1 MTRTKILITG
11 ASAGLGAAM
20 AREFAAKGRDL
31 ALCAR
36 RRDAL
41 TALRDELT
49 AAHPGITVTVRALDV
64 DDHAAVPRVFAELRD
79 ELGGLDRVIVNAG
92 IGKGARLGTGRADA
106 NLATAT
112 TNFVSALAQAEAA
125 LEIFRAQQ
133 SGHLVLVSSMSAVR
147 GLPGN
152 KAAYSASKAGL
163 AALGEALTVEF
174 ANSPIAVTTL
184 LPGFIAT
191 DMAAQAEGAR
201 MVAPLTKGV
210 ASMVR
215 AIERERIRACVPGW
229 PWRLVDVVLPHLPRA
244 VVARMS

>member
-1 MTRTKILITG
+1 MSRKRILITG

-20 AREFAAKGRDL
+20 ARDFAADGRDL

-36 RRDAL
+36 RLDAL
-41 TALRDELT
+41 TQLRDELV
-49 AAHPGITVTVRALDV
+49 ASHPGITVAVRALDV
-64 DDHAAVPRVFAELRD
+64 DDHAAVPAVFGELRD

-92 IGKGARLGTGRADA
+92 IGKGALIGTGRADA

-125 LEIFRAQQ
+125 LEIFRAQRA
-133 SGHLVLVSSMSAVR
+133 GHLVLVASMSAVR
-147 GLPGN
+147 GLPGR

-163 AALGEALTVEF
+163 AALGEALSTEL
-174 ANSPIAVTTL
+174 ARSPIRVTTL

-191 DMAAQAEGAR
+191 DMAAKAGDAR
-201 MVAPLTKGV
+201 MVAPLDKGV
-210 ASMVR
+210 AAMVA
-215 AIERERIRACVPGW
+215 AIEQERRRACVPGW
-229 PWRLVDVVLPHLPRA
+229 PWRLIDLALPHLPDA

>member
-1 MTRTKILITG
+1 MSRKRILITG

-20 AREFAAKGRDL
+20 ARDFAADGRDL

-36 RRDAL
+36 RLDAL
-41 TALRDELT
+41 TQLRDELV
-49 AAHPGITVTVRALDV
+49 ASHPGITVAVRALDV
-64 DDHAAVPRVFAELRD
+64 DDHAAVPAVFGELRD

-92 IGKGARLGTGRADA
+92 IGKGALIGTGRADA

-125 LEIFRAQQ
+125 LEIFRAQRA
-133 SGHLVLVSSMSAVR
+133 GHLVLVASMSAVR
-147 GLPGN
+147 GLPGK

-163 AALGEALTVEF
+163 AALGEALSTEL
-174 ANSPIAVTTL
+174 ARSPIRVTTL

-191 DMAAQAEGAR
+191 DMAAKAGDAR
-201 MVAPLTKGV
+201 MVAPLDKGV
-210 ASMVR
+210 AAMVA
-215 AIERERIRACVPGW
+215 AIEQERRRACVPGW
-229 PWRLVDVVLPHLPRA
+229 PWRLIDLALPHLPDA

>member
-1 MTRTKILITG
+1 MSRKRILITG

-20 AREFAAKGRDL
+20 ARDFAADGRDL

-36 RRDAL
+36 RLDAL
-41 TALRDELT
+41 TQLRDELV
-49 AAHPGITVTVRALDV
+49 ASHPGITVAVRALDV
-64 DDHAAVPRVFAELRD
+64 DDHAAVPAVFGELRD

-92 IGKGARLGTGRADA
+92 IGKGAPIGTGRADA

-125 LEIFRAQQ
+125 LEIFRAQRA
-133 SGHLVLVSSMSAVR
+133 GHLVLVASMSAVR
-147 GLPGN
+147 GLPGK

-163 AALGEALTVEF
+163 AALGEALSTEL
-174 ANSPIAVTTL
+174 ARSPIRVTTL

-191 DMAAQAEGAR
+191 DMAAKAGDAR
-201 MVAPLTKGV
+201 MVAPLDKGV
-210 ASMVR
+210 AAMVA
-215 AIERERIRACVPGW
+215 AIEQERRRACVPGW
-229 PWRLVDVVLPHLPRA
+229 PWRLIDLALPHLPDA